1 MLLPGE
7 LGVWPGKKT
16 FIRSVSGSVLRSQA
30 KEISGDVV
38 SSKVSYRK
46 ACRMAVL
53 SYLWF

>member
-1 MLLPGE
+1 MLLAGE

-16 FIRSVSGSVLRSQA
+16 FIRSVSGSVLLSQA

-38 SSKVSYRK
+38 SSKVCCRK
-46 ACRMAVL
+46 ACRMSVL